1 MKRYGILTMQDY
13 VFLQKGVSM
22 KHIRSALIILCTF
35 MLFGAFSMT
44 APAAEPSTE
53 AAEPALNYT
62 KLTLYKGQKKKLQVL
77 NTDETFK
84 WSISRPQI
92 AKVGK
97 YGKVTALK
105 AGRAT
110 VTAKFGSTKL
120 TCSIRVKNPQLTL
133 SRKQI
138 KLDPGETK
146 HLKVKKLVGWND
158 EVTWKSS
165 NKKVAIVSTN
175 GTVIAKKTGTC
186 VVSATANGVTANC
199 HVTVGSPATLSLDQT
214 SLYLLPGEFDA
225 LEATV
230 NGSAPKSSYS
240 WSSSNSKVVKVSPS
254 GNTCS
259 VTAVGAG
266 TATITVKY
274 GELKDTCS
282 VIVVGSSGS
291 TVTSVKIQ
299 DTYTGGYEYDYIIGM
314 DSAGNQVWKTL
325 AASAPAAQ
333 GYLSAAVKYANY
345 VYVVTNKTVSVLNAQ
360 NGQPLKTMNLSVG
373 ASPVACVDNNGY
385 LYAVGGLSGNPHYVY
400 KISYADNKSLNLV
413 WSIYLNSN
421 FMEPYGPYVQGSYL
435 YIFDGG
441 YYYSKVRIHTV
452 YGGTTY
458 YK

>member
-1 MKRYGILTMQDY
+1 
-13 VFLQKGVSM
+13 M
-22 KHIRSALIILCTF
+22 KHIRTALIILCTL
-35 MLFGAFSMT
+35 MLFGAFSMI

-53 AAEPALNYT
+53 AADPALNYT

-77 NTDETFK
+77 NTDEPFK
-84 WSISRPQI
+84 WSVSRPQI

-105 AGRAT
+105 AGRTT
-110 VTAKFGSTKL
+110 VTAKRGSTKL
-120 TCSIRVKNPQLTL
+120 TCSVRVKNPVLTL

-138 KLDPGETK
+138 KLDPGTTK
-146 HLKVKKLVGWND
+146 HLKVKKLVGWSD
-158 EVTWKSS
+158 VVTWKSS

-199 HVTVGSPATLSLDQT
+199 TVTVGAPATLSLDQT

-230 NGSAPKSSYS
+230 NGSAPKASYS
-240 WSSSNSKVVKVSPS
+240 WSSSNTKVVKVSPS

-266 TATITVKY
+266 KATITVKY
-274 GELKDTCS
+274 GDLKETCD
-282 VIVVGSSGS
+282 VIVTGNTGN

-299 DTYTGGYEYDYIIGM
+299 DTYSGDYEYDYVIGL
-314 DSAGNQVWKTL
+314 DAAGNQVWKTL
-325 AASAPAAQ
+325 AASGPAGQ
-333 GYLSAAVKYANY
+333 GFMSTAVKYANY
-345 VYVVTNKTVSVLNAQ
+345 IYVVTSKTVSVLNAQ
-360 NGQPLKTMNLSVG
+360 NGQPLHTMNLNVG
-373 ASPVACVDNNGY
+373 SSPVACVDSNGY
-385 LYAVGGLSGNPHYVY
+385 LYTVGGLYGNTHYVY
-400 KISYADNKSLNLV
+400 KVSYANNKSLNLV

-421 FMEPYGPYVQGSYL
+421 FLEPYGPYVQGNYL
-435 YIFDGG
+435 YIFDDG
-441 YYYSKVRIHTV
+441 YYYSRVRIHTV